1 MCLCVRRNVPFF
13 TSCCCTLLLFQDVKK
28 SRLAYMAAKMLACA
42 NPLELLCIAIDGADQ
57 SAFATP
63 YFCQETKDS
72 VKGWK
77 MRMKLIG
84 ALVSG
89 RMCMFYTLGSNWE
102 SGEPSATGP

>member
-1 MCLCVRRNVPFF
+1 
-13 TSCCCTLLLFQDVKK
+13 
-28 SRLAYMAAKMLACA
+28 MAAKMLACTD
-42 NPLELLCIAIDGADQ
+42 PLVLLCIAIDGADQ

-72 VKGWK
+72 VRGWK
-77 MRMKLIG
+77 LRMKLIG

-102 SGEPSATGP
+102 SGKSRFKLVRLYS